1 MRKILSEIKKYS
13 IVVIAIT
20 AVLGVLLIAMPD
32 RMLAYTALF
41 VGGAFTACG
50 ILALLSYISSVQ
62 KSKLTLVLG
71 LISAVSGIIICI
83 AYRQIISVI
92 VLIIGLFL
100 LVGGIINLVNSF
112 YIFVIRSR
120 SWLLTVFLAIASIV
134 LGIVS
139 VSNPFDTQT
148 KLVQLI
154 GIGLVVF
161 AVMDLIVFIQIK
173 KAANEV
179 KSRIQNST
187 DANDATEVEYEE
199 LDEN

>member
-1 MRKILSEIKKYS
+1 MRKILNEIKKYS
-13 IVVIAIT
+13 IVVIVIT
-20 AVLGVLLIAMPD
+20 AVLGVLLITMPD

-50 ILALLSYISSVQ
+50 VLALVSYISSAQ

-83 AYRQIISVI
+83 AYRQIMSVI

-100 LVGGIINLVNSF
+100 LVGGIMNLVNSF
-112 YIFVIRSR
+112 YVSKKRNR
-120 SWLLTVFLAIASIV
+120 SWIVTVVLAIASIV
-134 LGIVS
+134 LGVVS
-139 VSNPFDTQT
+139 IANPFDTQT

-161 AVMDLIVFIQIK
+161 AITDLVAFVQIRNTAK
-173 KAANEV
+173 EV
-179 KSRIQNST
+179 ASRMQNSV
-187 DANDATEVEYEE
+187 DEYGATEVEYEE
-199 LDEN
+199 VDEN